1 MPGPLSLEAPSV
13 AILFHAVHLP
23 HAASLVLPDLALQA
37 LRRPKEAL
45 VLERTTAAIKHHAHP
60 WHAGQ

>member
-1 MPGPLSLEAPSV
+1 MPGPLFLGPPSV
-13 AILFHAVHLP
+13 AILFQAVHLP
-23 HAASLVLPDLALQA
+23 HAPGLVLPDLALQA